1 MTLQATLAGVGLFTG
16 EPCTV
21 HVRANGA
28 PTGSAAPVSLRVDG
42 DEAFPLSALSL
53 ARTVL
58 STGVRLPTGATVL
71 TVEHLFAALAGLG
84 IRTGVSIDVVG
95 PEIPLM
101 DGCARAFVAALL
113 PFAPPVPE
121 PSAFRIARL
130 ATLAIDDSL
139 YRFSPADSVVVSVS
153 FQSANP
159 AIVSEARWE
168 GSPHHFRS
176 RIAGARTFATQEDL
190 EKYAARGVRA
200 TLSPEHLVVVGPDRL
215 YSAGEPATA
224 DEPARHKLLDLI
236 GDLYVHG
243 GPFKGAIHAT
253 RPGHARTH
261 EAILRA
267 RREGILLPR

>member
-1 MTLQATLAGVGLFTG
+1 
-16 EPCTV
+16 
-21 HVRANGA
+21 
-28 PTGSAAPVSLRVDG
+28 
-42 DEAFPLSALSL
+42 
-53 ARTVL
+53 
-58 STGVRLPTGATVL
+58 VL

-84 IRTGVSIDVVG
+84 LRTGVTLDVVG
-95 PEIPLM
+95 PEIPLI

-113 PFAPPVPE
+113 PFAGPSPIGPAVSRDATASKFAGVRERTGPLPE
-121 PSAFRIARL
+121 RPAFRIARL

-153 FQSANP
+153 FQTENP

-200 TLSPEHLVVVGPDRL
+200 TLSPEHLVVIGPERL
-215 YSAGEPATA
+215 FSAGEPATA

-236 GDLYVHG
+236 GDLYLHG
-243 GPFKGAIHAT
+243 GPFEGAIHAT

-267 RREGILLPR
+267 FREGILLSR

>member
-16 EPCTV
+16 ETCTV
-21 HVRANGA
+21 HVRASG
-28 PTGSAAPVSLRVDG
+28 GAPVSLSVAG
-42 DEAFPLSALSL
+42 GEAFPLSALSL

-84 IRTGVSIDVVG
+84 IRTGVTLDVVG
-95 PEIPLM
+95 PEIPLI
-101 DGCARAFVAALL
+101 DGCARAFVTALL
-113 PFAPPVPE
+113 PFAGPR
-121 PSAFRIARL
+121 PSRPSVRVARL

-139 YRFSPADSVVVSVS
+139 YRFSPGDSVVVSVS
-153 FQSANP
+153 FQSSNP
-159 AIVSEARWE
+159 AIVSDARWE
-168 GSPHHFRS
+168 GSPHHFRT

-200 TLSPEHLVVVGPDRL
+200 TLSPEHLVVIGPERL
-215 YSAGEPATA
+215 FSAGEPATA

-236 GDLYVHG
+236 GDLYLHG
-243 GPFKGAIHAT
+243 GPFEGAIHAT

-267 RREGILLPR
+267 FREGILLPR